1 MNKCVLG
8 SFIMLTF
15 AVFLNCIEEGLKVAK
30 IVSLIAKHSL
40 DDFGI

>member
-1 MNKCVLG
+1 MLG
-8 SFIMLTF
+8 SFIMPTC
-15 AVFLNCIEEGLKVAK
+15 AVFLNCIEEWLKIAK